1 MQLAP
6 VAVQR
11 LLSPLAL
18 VHGVIQEVAPCSFQT
33 SLGVIQPPTC
43 QRCVDPGNLVLWQ
56 RAETTSELA
65 RLAYVLLGP
74 RLTTVYIAL
83 VLVYSNGG
91 LLALGGTD
99 RVLIEYTTK
108 ISDPPTIPLE
118 TTCSARTTR

>member
-1 MQLAP
+1 MFI
-6 VAVQR
+6 
-11 LLSPLAL
+11 S
-18 VHGVIQEVAPCSFQT
+18 VISRCGSTTNLP
-33 SLGVIQPPTC
+33 

-99 RVLIEYTTK
+99 HVLIEYTTNN
-108 ISDPPTIPLE
+108 PPAKPLV
-118 TTCSARTTR
+118 TRDGTYTRVCVIRRSNYPIVVT

>member
-1 MQLAP
+1 MFISDISRCGSTTNLP
-6 VAVQR
+6 
-11 LLSPLAL
+11 
-18 VHGVIQEVAPCSFQT
+18 
-33 SLGVIQPPTC
+33 

-56 RAETTSELA
+56 RAETTRELA

-99 RVLIEYTTK
+99 HVLIET
-108 ISDPPTIPLE
+108 PRTIPPE
-118 TTCSARTTR
+118 TTCNARWQLYPNLRYTKK

>member
-1 MQLAP
+1 MYSRCDSTTNLP
-6 VAVQR
+6 
-11 LLSPLAL
+11 
-18 VHGVIQEVAPCSFQT
+18 
-33 SLGVIQPPTC
+33 

-74 RLTTVYIAL
+74 RLTTVSIAL
-83 VLVYSNGG
+83 VLVYNNGG
-91 LLALGGTD
+91 LPALGGTD

-108 ISDPPTIPLE
+108 ISDPPTNVPLE